1 MPLPSSAEKLRAAMP
16 IPAAASPAASDP
28 VPPLTVRGEARF
40 WRISFAL
47 FLSGLATFALLYC
60 VQPMLPAF
68 VRAFSLTPAAAS
80 LSLSVATAVL
90 AVAMFGAGALS
101 DAYGRKTVMAISLA
115 AAAAATLAAAF
126 APNWPTL
133 IVLRALTG
141 LALSGAP
148 AIAMAYLAEE
158 MDRSAIGLSMGLFIA
173 GNTLGGMGGRLA
185 AAAMAEFWGW
195 RSAMGVIGAV
205 SLVCAAAFTFALPRE
220 RRATAKAELIAIGP
234 AIRMHLGDPGLR
246 LLYALSFLLMGAF
259 VTTYNYIGFH
269 LAAPP
274 FSLSQTAIGFVFVI
288 YLLGAVASAVAGDLA
303 GRYGRRQVI
312 LPAVAFMPLGVL
324 VTLSSSLSV
333 TIFGVAMV
341 TVGFFAGHSIASS
354 WVGLRIQTA
363 HAQASALYLF
373 FYYAGSSLAGWA
385 GGWALAADSW
395 SGVAAFLSGLTGLAL
410 IVAARLRRVAPP
422 AHLQAQTEPAPGL
435 LPPPS

>member
-1 MPLPSSAEKLRAAMP
+1 MTTEAALPPESIHSTPPQILRA
-16 IPAAASPAASDP
+16 
-28 VPPLTVRGEARF
+28 EARF
-40 WRISFAL
+40 WLVSFAL

-68 VRAFSLTPAAAS
+68 VQAFALTPAAAS
-80 LSLSVATAVL
+80 LSLSTSTAVL

-101 DAYGRKTVMAISLA
+101 DAYGRKTVMAASLF
-115 AAAAATLAAAF
+115 AAAAATLAAAL

-133 IVLRALTG
+133 IATRALTG

-185 AAAMAEFWGW
+185 AASIVEFWGW
-195 RSAMGVIGAV
+195 RWALGAIGAF
-205 SLVCAAAFTFALPRE
+205 SLVCAAAFAFALPRE
-220 RRATAKAELIAIGP
+220 RHSTPRAELVAMGP
-234 AIRMHLGDPGLR
+234 AIRMHLADPGLR
-246 LLYALSFLLMGAF
+246 LLYALGFLLMGAF

-274 FSLSQTAIGFVFVI
+274 FSLSQTTIGLVFVI

-303 GRYGRRQVI
+303 GRFGRRRVI
-312 LPAVAFMPLGVL
+312 LPAVALMPLGVL
-324 VTLSSSLSV
+324 VTLSGSLWV
-333 TIFGVAMV
+333 VIVGVAVV

-354 WVGLRIQTA
+354 WIGLRVQHA

-373 FYYAGSSLAGWA
+373 FYYVGSSLAGWS
-385 GGWALAADSW
+385 GGWALAAGGW
-395 SGVAAFLSGLTGLAL
+395 PGVAAFLGVLTVVAL
-410 IVAARLRRVAPP
+410 IVAQRLTRVAPP
-422 AHLQAQTEPAPGL
+422 AHLLATSEPEPKPDR
-435 LPPPS
+435 LPPAS

>member
-1 MPLPSSAEKLRAAMP
+1 MTT
-16 IPAAASPAASDP
+16 PADVSPTASDP
-28 VPPLTVRGEARF
+28 APRLTLRGEARF

-60 VQPMLPAF
+60 VQPMLPEF

-80 LSLSVATAVL
+80 LSLSVTTAVL

-101 DAYGRKTVMAISLA
+101 DAYGRKTLMAISLA
-115 AAAAATLAAAF
+115 AAATATLATAF
-126 APNWPTL
+126 APNWGTL
-133 IVLRALTG
+133 IALRALTG
-141 LALSGAP
+141 LALAGAP

-158 MDRSAIGLSMGLFIA
+158 MDRTAVGLSMGLFIA

-185 AAAMAEFWGW
+185 AASISEFWGW
-195 RSAMGVIGAV
+195 RAAMGAIGAF
-205 SLVCAAAFTFALPRE
+205 SLACAAAFAFALPRE
-220 RRATAKAELIAIGP
+220 RRAQPKAELMAIGS
-234 AIRMHLGDPGLR
+234 AIRMHLSDPGLR
-246 LLYALSFLLMGAF
+246 LLYALAFLLMGAF

-303 GRYGRRQVI
+303 GRFGRRQVI
-312 LPAVAFMPLGVL
+312 LPTVALMPLGV
-324 VTLSSSLSV
+324 VITLSGALWV
-333 TIFGVAMV
+333 TILGVALV

-354 WVGLRIQTA
+354 WIGLRVQTA

-385 GGWALAADSW
+385 GGWALAAAGW
-395 SGVAAFLSGLTGLAL
+395 PGVAAFLAGLTGLAFV
-410 IVAARLRRVAPP
+410 VAAKLRRVAPP
-422 AHLQAQTEPAPGL
+422 AHLQAKPEPEPRPV
-435 LPPPS
+435 LPAA

>member
-1 MPLPSSAEKLRAAMP
+1 MTTEAA
-16 IPAAASPAASDP
+16 
-28 VPPLTVRGEARF
+28 VPPERTRSPPPQTVRTDARF
-40 WRISFAL
+40 WRVSFAL

-60 VQPMLPAF
+60 VQPILPAF
-68 VRAFSLTPAAAS
+68 VHAFALSPAAAS
-80 LSLSVATAVL
+80 LSLSTTTAVL

-101 DAYGRKTVMAISLA
+101 DAYGRKTVMAGSLI
-115 AAAAATLAAAF
+115 AAAAATLAAAL

-133 IVLRALTG
+133 IAARALTG

-148 AIAMAYLAEE
+148 AVAMAYLAEE

-185 AAAMAEFWGW
+185 AASIVEFWGW
-195 RSAMGVIGAV
+195 RWALGAIGLF
-205 SLVCAAAFTFALPRE
+205 SLVCAAAFAFALPRE
-220 RRATAKAELIAIGP
+220 RRSTPKAELVAMGP
-234 AIRMHLGDPGLR
+234 AIRMHLSDPGLR
-246 LLYALSFLLMGAF
+246 LLYALGFLLMGAF

-303 GRYGRRQVI
+303 GRFGRRRVI
-312 LPAVAFMPLGVL
+312 LPAVALMPLGVL
-324 VTLSSSLSV
+324 ATLSGSLWV
-333 TIFGVAMV
+333 VIVGVALV

-354 WVGLRIQTA
+354 WIGLRVQHA

-373 FYYAGSSLAGWA
+373 FYYAGSSLAGWS
-385 GGWALAADSW
+385 GGWALAAGGW
-395 SGVAAFLSGLTGLAL
+395 PGVAAFLGALAL
-410 IVAARLRRVAPP
+410 AALVVAERLRRVAPP
-422 AHLQAQTEPAPGL
+422 AHLVAAPEPKPDR
-435 LPPPS
+435 LPPAS